1 VAETREINDGLGAL
15 VLLNM
20 ADAHGG
26 NKAGACERG
35 VSTAAADSFE
45 RPRNF
50 AARAAGSYDR
60 RRATPLARWSLNAS
74 HRGAPHDRVQL
85 RNKSFLPGPAGLAGQ
100 WHDFPPMIVG

>member
-1 VAETREINDGLGAL
+1 MELRDMVRKSLAGAQIGARVAETREINDGLGAL

-60 RRATPLARWSLNAS
+60 RRASSALVAQCQPPRNSGS
-74 HRGAPHDRVQL
+74 CGAIL
-85 RNKSFLPGPAGLAGQ
+85 
-100 WHDFPPMIVG
+100 W